1 MGKWVKYNPNPFGR
15 NVGDCT
21 IRALSKALDKGWDEV
36 YAALAIRGYMMGD
49 MPSAN
54 YVWGAY
60 LEDCGFVRDLAPAN
74 ETVREFVAAHP
85 CGTYVLALSGH
96 VVCAQ
101 DGVIYDSWDSGNEI
115 VLYFWHRE
123 DF

>member
-1 MGKWVKYNPNPFGR
+1 MGEWVRYNPNPFGR

-60 LEDCGFVRDLAPAN
+60 LEDCGFVRDLAPAG

-85 CGTYVLALSGH
+85 RGTYVLALSGH